1 MRGPRPPG
9 FWMRTILAANAGVF
23 LLSFW
28 APGWVL
34 DHLALS
40 AGGVFHHGRAWEL
53 LTHAFTHLDFHHFLL
68 NLLALFFFGFDAE
81 DYLGPRRFPLF
92 YAAAAGAGGVL
103 QAALNGT
110 QGEWGVPILGAS
122 GAVMGILLLLTIRN
136 PRQTVYV
143 GLAFFLFIPV
153 PIWLLSLLYIGT
165 DVIGLQREIATGLPA
180 GIAFGA
186 HLGGAAVGAAVGLKE
201 RLAGRRGFPGTS
213 GPFRAAGPVHGCET
227 CRRTERDGRHLDFRV
242 CAACGREYCHDHL
255 AGHPCGAA

>member
-1 MRGPRPPG
+1 MTRPG
-9 FWMRTILAANAGVF
+9 SWMRLILAANAGVF

-40 AGGVFHHGRAWEL
+40 AGGVFHHGRVWEL

-81 DYLGPRRFPLF
+81 DHLGPRRFPVF
-92 YAAAAGAGGVL
+92 YAASAAAGGVL
-103 QAALNGT
+103 QAALNGA
-110 QGEWGVPILGAS
+110 QGEWRVPILGAS
-122 GAVMGILLLLTIRN
+122 GAVMGVLLLLTIRN
-136 PRQTVYV
+136 PRQTVYI

-153 PIWLLSLLYIGT
+153 PIWLLSLLYVGT
-165 DVIGLQREIATGLPA
+165 DVIGLQREIATGLSA

-186 HLGGAAVGAAVGLKE
+186 HLGGAAVGTLYGVKE
-201 RLAGRRGFPGTS
+201 RLGGRRVFPGPMS
-213 GPFRAAGPVHGCET
+213 GRLRAAGPVHICDT

-242 CAACGREYCHDHL
+242 CAACGREYCHEHL
-255 AGHPCGAA
+255 PGHPCGAA